1 MYSADISFF
10 LSFTEF
16 VEKKKTILITWQTA
30 KQQLEQ
36 FFAKKD
42 KKKIYIE
49 WNYEVTFK
57 MAEDSETKH
66 LAKLS

>member
-10 LSFTEF
+10 RVFTEF
-16 VEKKKTILITWQTA
+16 VEKNKTILITWQA
-30 KQQLEQ
+30 VKQQLEQ

-42 KKKIYIE
+42 KKPNNLE
-49 WNYEVTFK
+49 WNYEITFK
-57 MAEDSETKH
+57 MADDSETKH